1 MATSDNAPSDMI
13 EIEIDN
19 FVSPNA
25 ANDVPNDDFVALE
38 IDAAPV
44 ATVPEATTPTVETT
58 TEHATLASALTAM
71 VAPVTGDTSGSLTSG
86 TMAYVGFTSA
96 DGYVTALANGVKQAT
111 ADSYKAT
118 LRHSYGF
125 TTEQIDAL
133 TVTIIPESTG
143 LANGDATATVV
154 THDGPNVFEARR
166 LARGLTENARIA
178 PTAVHAPAATAPA
191 PGGHEDILPDFDGSI
206 VVESITERLHGL
218 SLHYGPCQIPRHTI
232 ARDVVIDLLTN
243 AGFADCIPAIRTGN
257 AQLRKVMNSL
267 NSAMARTAREDD
279 LRLKTW
285 NVTKKDCDRMVAQG
299 HTEMA
304 WPANLDSRW
313 CVGLLDAGTE
323 LGSMGSKELVVSLVE
338 VTDENGGTAL
348 EVQFSGGTERMRRA
362 VTERFDALYGTSAL
376 NVTDLI
382 QWYVATLQTKFNAIR
397 QGFKLLIPGTEH
409 NQDNMARA
417 ERFMQVLQGSNVYGP
432 SPIMGRRLDC
442 DKVTSRQ
449 GATWESFC
457 LNVGAGMV
465 EDVRALGQDFAMALK
480 LSQDRARANV
490 PDGASEADIELA
502 VRRAVIGSDRENSA
516 ARGLLARLT
525 ALAARARDSVSLIG
539 RTHAKAAIDACEALR
554 AEWVGKCHADSTSSM
569 MAQIELD

>member
-1 MATSDNAPSDMI
+1 MATSDNAPADMI

-25 ANDVPNDDFVALE
+25 ATDVPSDDFVPLE
-38 IDAAPV
+38 LDTPI
-44 ATVPEATTPTVETT
+44 ATVPEATAPTVETVET
-58 TEHATLASALTAM
+58 PSIDVTSALAALAESPVTSAPRVTLAPTITGSAFDDSPLTPEEIAER
-71 VAPVTGDTSGSLTSG
+71 D
-86 TMAYVGFTSA
+86 
-96 DGYVTALANGVKQAT
+96 ANRRARAERQA
-111 ADSYKAT
+111 AE
-118 LRHSYGF
+118 R
-125 TTEQIDAL
+125 
-133 TVTIIPESTG
+133 
-143 LANGDATATVV
+143 
-154 THDGPNVFEARR
+154 AR
-166 LARGLTENARIA
+166 
-178 PTAVHAPAATAPA
+178 VAATAVAVEGAA
-191 PGGHEDILPDFDGSI
+191 PGGNENILPDFDGSI

-218 SLHYGPCQIPRHTI
+218 SLHYGPCQIPRHSI
-232 ARDVVIDLLTN
+232 ARDVVIDLLTS

-267 NSAMARTAREDD
+267 NSKLARDAREDD

-285 NVTKKDCDRMVAQG
+285 NVTRKDCDRMVAQG
-299 HTEMA
+299 HTEMT

-338 VTDENGGTAL
+338 VPTEDGTSAF
-348 EVQFSGGTERMRRA
+348 EVQMAGGTERMRRA

-382 QWYVATLQTKFNAIR
+382 QWYVSTLQTKFNAIR

-409 NQDNMARA
+409 NQENMARA

-449 GATWESFC
+449 GATWDSFC

-490 PDGASEADIELA
+490 PDGASDADIELA